1 MRMTS
6 PLCIHPLHSLQG
18 LIISILWGALL
29 SLSMGC
35 GASAHTPTPEGASS
49 PSSPAVAPEAP
60 GPLGALLL
68 NARSA
73 EAQFEENREDG
84 RALKAVATLALFT
97 AQVVGEA
104 EANALAQRADR
115 AVRDRL
121 KKDRAPSALL
131 SRLARRF
138 AMVPAE
144 VTADLPI
151 RVEAFLGGAGAS
163 RAGVETA
170 RGVIFLRYA
179 DAPLSD
185 HAHLRALCASALA
198 LGGELEGAVI
208 GNVSTLETFD
218 LPAFSARCAS
228 INARWV
234 RPAVELIEGGQVRFI
249 SRGLSQF
256 GRPDLE
262 SAPMS
267 KDQAPKLF
275 KRFQEDIELLRM
287 GPHRAVGERL
297 GGHTLSACQRPS
309 HHFELE
315 CAGVRYPR

>member
-6 PLCIHPLHSLQG
+6 PLPIRPLRPLQG
-18 LIISILWGALL
+18 LIISTLWGALL

-35 GASAHTPTPEGASS
+35 GASAYTPPPEGASS
-49 PSSPAVAPEAP
+49 PSSPALAPEAS
-60 GPLGALLL
+60 GPLGALLVT
-68 NARSA
+68 ARSA
-73 EAQFEENREDG
+73 EAQFEEKRGDG
-84 RALKAVATLALFT
+84 QALKAVATLALFT
-97 AQVVGEA
+97 AQVVGEP
-104 EANALAQRADR
+104 EATALAQRTER
-115 AVRDRL
+115 AVRGRL
-121 KKDRAPSALL
+121 KKDRAPSTLI

-144 VTADLPI
+144 ITADLPI
-151 RVEAFLGGAGAS
+151 RVEAFLGGAGAL
-163 RAGVETA
+163 RAGIETA

-179 DAPLSD
+179 DAPLSN
-185 HAHLRALCASALA
+185 HAHLSALCASALA
-198 LGGELEGAVI
+198 LGGELEGVVI

-218 LPAFSARCAS
+218 LPAFTARCAS

-267 KDQAPKLF
+267 KDRAPKIF
-275 KRFQEDIELLRM
+275 KRFQEDIELLRT

-297 GGHTLSACQRPS
+297 GEHTLNTCQRPS

-315 CAGVRYPR
+315 CVGVSY